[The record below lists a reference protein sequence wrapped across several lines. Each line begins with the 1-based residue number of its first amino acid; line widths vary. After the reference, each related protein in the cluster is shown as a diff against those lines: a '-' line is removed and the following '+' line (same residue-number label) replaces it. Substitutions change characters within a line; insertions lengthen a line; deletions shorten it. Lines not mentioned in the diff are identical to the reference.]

1 MKLFS
6 DASEYALRAVVWLA
20 QYPGEHRKVKDIAI
34 GTQAAAG
41 YLIKVLQGLMKAG
54 ILTAQR
60 GSNGG
65 FALQRDPATLSVY
78 EVVQAIDPIERI
90 RTCPLG
96 LSAHGKNLC
105 PMHKRIDDAIASI
118 EANFRQCTIQQLLD
132 EPSTSIPLGIKI
144 ARNRSVSDSASPPA
158 A

>member
-20 QYPGEHRKVKDIAI
+20 QYPGEPKKVKEIAA
-34 GTQAAAG
+34 GTQSPAG

-65 FALQRDPATLSVY
+65 FALKRDPATLSVY

-90 RTCPLG
+90 RNCPLG
-96 LSAHGKNLC
+96 LAAHGANLC

-118 EANFRQCTIQQLLD
+118 EENFRQCTIKQMLD
-132 EPSTSIPLGIKI
+132 EPSASIPLGMKI
-144 ARNRSVSDSASPPA
+144 RHHPA
-158 A
+158 ASND